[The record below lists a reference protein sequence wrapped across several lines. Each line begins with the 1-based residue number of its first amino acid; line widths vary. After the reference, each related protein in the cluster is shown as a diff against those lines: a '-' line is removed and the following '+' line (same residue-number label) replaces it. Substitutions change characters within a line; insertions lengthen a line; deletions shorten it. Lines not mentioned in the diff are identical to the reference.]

1 MISGGTKMSEQT
13 HRDIKIAYIGGG
25 SRGWAWGLMGDLAG
39 EKAISGT
46 VALYDID
53 FSAAKDNEIIGNQLN
68 EHPDSIGKW
77 TYEAFRSLPDA
88 LKGAD
93 FVIISILPGTFD
105 EMHSDVH
112 LPEEYGIYQSVGDTV
127 GPGGIIRALRSIPM
141 YVEIAEAIRDHAPAA
156 WVINYTNPMSL
167 CTRTLYEVFPE
178 VKAFGCCHEVFGTQ
192 QLMVEMLE
200 DMCGIKRVNRRD
212 IEVNVLGINHFTWL
226 DRASYKGMDLFP
238 IYREFANK
246 YAETGTGDNSQTDH
260 WLNSF
265 FGSGNRIHFD
275 LFRRYGVIAAAG
287 DRHLAEF
294 MPHSWYLSSPE
305 RVHEWK
311 IGLTPVSWRKENRKN
326 LLIRSKKLIDGT
338 EKMTPKPSGEEG
350 VEMLLALL
358 GSGRIIT
365 NVNLPNRGQITN
377 LPLGAIVETNA
388 VFGANLVQP
397 LLAGAL
403 PEAVNNLV
411 IRHLYN
417 QETTLQA
424 ALKKDK
430 AVAFRAFANDPL
442 VSILAPNRA
451 EELFNRML
459 DNTKAYLPGWEL

>member
-1 MISGGTKMSEQT
+1 MGEQT
-13 HRDIKIAYIGGG
+13 YRDIKIAYIGGG
-25 SRGWAWGLMGDLAG
+25 SRGWAWGLMGDLAR

-53 FSAAKDNEIIGNQLN
+53 FNAAKDNEIIGNRLN
-68 EHPDSIGKW
+68 DQPDSIGKW

-105 EMHSDVH
+105 EMQSDVH
-112 LPEEYGIYQSVGDTV
+112 LPEEYGIYQTVGDTV
-127 GPGGIIRALRSIPM
+127 GPGGMVRALRTIPM
-141 YVEIAEAIRDHAPAA
+141 YVEIAEALRDHAPNA

-167 CTRTLYEVFPE
+167 CTRTLYEIFPA

-192 QLMVEMLE
+192 QLLASMLE
-200 DMCGIKRVNRRD
+200 DMCGIEGVNRRD

-226 DRASYKGMDLFP
+226 DQAFYKGMDLFP
-238 IYREFANK
+238 IYREFTSK
-246 YAETGTGDNSQTDH
+246 YAETGFIDKTQASH
-260 WLNSF
+260 WMNSF
-265 FGSGNRIHFD
+265 FGSANRIHFD
-275 LFRRYGVIAAAG
+275 LFRRYGIMAAAG

-305 RVHEWK
+305 RVEEWK
-311 IGLTPVSWRKENRKN
+311 IGLTPVQWRKENREK
-326 LLIRSKKLIDGT
+326 LLARSKKLVAGT
-338 EKMTPKPSGEEG
+338 EIMTPNPSGEEG
-350 VEMLLALL
+350 VDMLLALL

-365 NVNLPNRGQITN
+365 NVNIPNRGQITN

-388 VFGANLVQP
+388 VFGSNTVQP

-403 PEAVNNLV
+403 PEAVNSLV

-430 AVAFRAFANDPL
+430 ALAFRAFANDPL
-442 VSILAPNRA
+442 AAILAPARA
-451 EELFNRML
+451 EELFEKML
-459 DNTKAYLPGWEL
+459 NNTKAYLPGWDL